1 MWNCISLVSQKR
13 IQMLV
18 QGLKQGIN
26 PKTLVMLIS
35 LMKINKS
42 LNENSLNLN
51 ILFLNISKQN
61 TKKVNSYVK
70 FAEILSQV
78 LSRNTRIK

>member
-1 MWNCISLVSQKR
+1 MSQKR

-18 QGLKQGIN
+18 QGLRQGIN
-26 PKTLVMLIS
+26 PKTVVTLIS

-51 ILFLNISKQN
+51 ILFLNISKRN
-61 TKKVNSYVK
+61 TKKVNSVAK
-70 FAEILSQV
+70 VAETLSAV
-78 LSRNTRIK
+78 LSRSTRIK

>member
-1 MWNCISLVSQKR
+1 VSQKR
-13 IQMLV
+13 IQTLT

-26 PKTLVMLIS
+26 PKTLVVLIS
-35 LMKINKS
+35 LLKIKKS

-51 ILFLNISKQN
+51 ILFLNISKRN
-61 TKKVNSYVK
+61 TKKTNSVVK
-70 FAEILSQV
+70 IAETLSAV